1 MGLSP
6 DGSGQVP
13 LSIFYAQP
21 QTADYQFTESVEYLR
36 EIGALDESAR
46 VGARVRVANYM
57 EGPSNCIASSS
68 YYSVCCLSDC
78 QAIMNEL
85 EGAIQ
90 APTAPA
96 ERLLRLVANISSPSV
111 ESPRQLPSVLDEK
124 MRTIAET
131 NGGEVPLHG
140 RLFAQ
145 WLHHAF
151 PNECPYP
158 LVSGSAAALA
168 PSHWQDGSRTTA
180 SAEERRRLVEEAPEA
195 AEAFEE
201 ARELP
206 WNDEELL
213 ILNEPPVHSG
223 GLVRDAMRVA
233 MQFTMLLLVVRTAV
247 AGWRGMAGTSKDSKA
262 DCGLPFHVRA

>member
-1 MGLSP
+1 
-6 DGSGQVP
+6 
-13 LSIFYAQP
+13 
-21 QTADYQFTESVEYLR
+21 
-36 EIGALDESAR
+36 
-46 VGARVRVANYM
+46 M

-78 QAIMNEL
+78 QAIMNDL

-96 ERLLRLVANISSPSV
+96 ERLLRLVANLSSPSV

-180 SAEERRRLVEEAPEA
+180 SAEERRRHVEEAPEA

-206 WNDEELL
+206 WNDEEVL
-213 ILNEPPVHSG
+213 ILNEPPARSEGVF
-223 GLVRDAMRVA
+223 RDVMRGA
-233 MQFTMLLLVVRTAV
+233 MQLAMLLVVARTAA
-247 AGWRGMAGTSKDSKA
+247 AGWRVTAGTSRDPKGDLS
-262 DCGLPFHVRA
+262 LPFHVNA